1 MSACACGS
9 ERKLPVAVIGAGP
22 IGLAAASHLLV
33 RGESVLVFE
42 AGESVGASIR
52 QWQHVRMF
60 SPWQYNVDHASRQ
73 LLEANGWIAP
83 PDDEL
88 PTGRDLLEKY
98 LLPLSELPEM
108 KSAVH
113 LNAKVIGVARNN
125 LDKLK
130 TANREKQPFT
140 LFVDENGKVQSYQA
154 RAVIDASGNWTN
166 PNPVLSMGLWT
177 PAERALRE
185 RIFYGIPNVLG
196 EHRNRYAGKSVLVVG
211 SGHSAIN
218 ALLDLATLKDEV
230 PETDI
235 VWALRKAHVSE
246 AYGGE
251 DRDELH
257 ARGELG
263 VRIRK
268 LVESE
273 RITVLT
279 PFYIQEIG
287 QEEGTIFVRGTMSGQ
302 DMTVSGID
310 EVIAATGARPDLSFL
325 SEIRLSLDP
334 ALESVAALAPLIDP
348 NVHSCGTVRPHGE
361 KELRQPEKDFYIVGV
376 KSYGRAPTF
385 LLATGYEQVR
395 SVVAGL
401 VGDWQ
406 AAEEVHLELPETG
419 VCRVGVPT
427 GCCGPASE
435 SSCCNS

>member
-1 MSACACGS
+1 MSACTCGS
-9 ERKLPVAVIGAGP
+9 ERTLPVAVIGAGP

-42 AGESVGASIR
+42 AGVSVGANIR

-60 SPWQYNVDHASRQ
+60 SSWQYNVDNAARQ
-73 LLEANGWIAP
+73 LLQANGWMAP
-83 PDDEL
+83 PNDEL

-108 KSAVH
+108 KSAIH
-113 LNAKVIGVARNN
+113 LNAKVIGVARKNF
-125 LDKLK
+125 DKLK
-130 TANREKQPFT
+130 TANRENQPFT
-140 LFVDENGKVQSYQA
+140 LFVEENGRVQTYHA

-166 PNPVLSMGLWT
+166 PNPVLSMGVWT
-177 PAERALRE
+177 PSERALRE

-196 EHRNRYAGKSVLVVG
+196 EHRSRYAGKRVLVVG

-218 ALLDLATLKDEV
+218 ALLDLAELKAEV
-230 PETDI
+230 PETEI
-235 VWALRKAHVSE
+235 VWVLRKAHVSE

-251 DRDELH
+251 DRDGLP

-263 VRIRK
+263 VRIRR

-287 QEEGTIFVRGTMSGQ
+287 QEKGTIFVRGTMSGE

-310 EVIAATGARPDLSFL
+310 EVIAATGSRPDLSFL

-334 ALESVAALAPLIDP
+334 ALESVAALGPLIDP
-348 NVHSCGTVRPHGE
+348 NIHSCGTVRPHGE
-361 KELRQPEKDFYIVGV
+361 KELRQPEKDFYIVGI

-419 VCRVGVPT
+419 VCKVGGPN
-427 GCCGPASE
+427 GCCGPE
-435 SSCCNS
+435 LEPSCCN